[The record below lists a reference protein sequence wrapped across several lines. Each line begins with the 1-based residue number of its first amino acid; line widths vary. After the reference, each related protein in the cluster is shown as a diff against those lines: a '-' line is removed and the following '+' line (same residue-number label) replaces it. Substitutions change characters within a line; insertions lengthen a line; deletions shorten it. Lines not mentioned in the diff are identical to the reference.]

1 MYDYVKLSAADFA
14 EKVSSSKNENA
25 RENLNFSSL
34 AYVRYRA

>member
-14 EKVSSSKNENA
+14 EKVSSSNENA